1 MSFSSAKRRRIKPYA
16 RPTAFDINVTFD
28 LRHFQR
34 IKYGNVINPY
44 FPAVGT
50 DEAFKVMEG
59 EILMQ
64 NVASGTRRYGD
75 HQCHVYSFANGLKG
89 DAQTLQAGEGGFEE
103 KVKVMK
109 GLRYAGVAVTEFTP
123 EKDIYEQ
130 GFVMTMGGLNT
141 LFNNGNQ
148 VIYPGDVICA
158 DIPNPADARS
168 RKNRAL
174 QTGVPHGKLQFV
186 VTTLNMLSSEIGV
199 PEAARFIMGTAMSY
213 SRPGAPVDVV
223 LHRCNM
229 MVNGGGGGDG
239 DGGARKVA
247 GDDAAG
253 AGGGFRAAE
262 GAKSKKSKKKK

>member
-1 MSFSSAKRRRIKPYA
+1 
-16 RPTAFDINVTFD
+16 
-28 LRHFQR
+28 
-34 IKYGNVINPY
+34 
-44 FPAVGT
+44 
-50 DEAFKVMEG
+50 
-59 EILMQ
+59 
-64 NVASGTRRYGD
+64 
-75 HQCHVYSFANGLKG
+75 
-89 DAQTLQAGEGGFEE
+89 
-103 KVKVMK
+103 
-109 GLRYAGVAVTEFTP
+109 
-123 EKDIYEQ
+123 
-130 GFVMTMGGLNT
+130 MGGLNT

-229 MVNGGGGGDG
+229 MVNGGGGGQ
-239 DGGARKVA
+239 KVA
-247 GDDAAG
+247 GGQKVDGGGAA
-253 AGGGFRAAE
+253 AAATVGGSGFRAAE
-262 GAKSKKSKKKK
+262 GAKSKKKKSKK